1 MMIQS
6 ALKWAPNTTTIVANS
21 HSRGPSRLPPN
32 SSRPR
37 KPPSRANAN
46 TPSAASR
53 LPNTLPTNR
62 E

>member
-1 MMIQS
+1 MMIQR

-21 HSRGPSRLPPN
+21 HRRGPSRLPPN
-32 SSRPR
+32 RSNPR
-37 KPPSRANAN
+37 KPPSRANAK

-53 LPNTLPTNR
+53 LPKTLPTNR

>member
-1 MMIQS
+1 MMIHR

-21 HSRGPSRLPPN
+21 HSRGPRRLPPN

-37 KPPSRANAN
+37 KPPSRKKAKM
-46 TPSAASR
+46 PSAASR
-53 LPNTLPTNR
+53 LPKTLPTNR

>member
-1 MMIQS
+1 MMIHS
-6 ALKWAPNTTTIVANS
+6 ALKWAPNTTMKIENS

-32 SSRPR
+32 SISPR
-37 KPPSRANAN
+37 KPPSRKKAK

-53 LPNTLPTNR
+53 LPNTFPTNR